1 MIFCI
6 LFVTFLYIV
15 AGNFNDFRGVLNGA
29 ENSQTLA
36 NIEFIRVRE
45 YPKKVAC
52 SYPNKSHQPD
62 KSRFVRVFVYCK
74 CIVELLPTYQ

>member
-15 AGNFNDFRGVLNGA
+15 AGNFNDFRGILNDA
-29 ENSQTLA
+29 ESSQTLA

-45 YPKKVAC
+45 
-52 SYPNKSHQPD
+52 
-62 KSRFVRVFVYCK
+62 
-74 CIVELLPTYQ
+74 